1 MVPPLFAAGRLGQLT
16 AVAGAAAGAMQT
28 CPALPAFPQTSPV
41 GQPFPEAQEGR
52 QNSPVDSWT
61 QLLPEAQPVP
71 CEQEA
76 VHRPPGKSALSTQ
89 VRPAAQLGEQVA
101 EPRSD
106 ELPLHA
112 GPTAASTNRK
122 DDGGIRTGA
131 RA

>member
-1 MVPPLFAAGRLGQLT
+1 
-16 AVAGAAAGAMQT
+16 MQT
-28 CPALPAFPQTSPV
+28 CPAFPAVPQTSPV
-41 GQPFPEAQEGR
+41 GQPFPEAQDGR

-89 VRPAAQLGEQVA
+89 VRPFAQLGLQVA
-101 EPRSD
+101 EPASE

-112 GPTAASTNRK
+112 VPSATSTARK
-122 DDGGIRTGA
+122 HDGKIRTGA